1 MIFLSGIHG
10 AGKSYLCNDLNKYN
24 ISTYSASHLI
34 AEYKKETYTPIKLT
48 NDIDG
53 NPYALIKAINSL
65 NDVNQYVLDGHL
77 CLLNGETKI
86 SRINSDVIIQLNPQM
101 ILNKVSDPSEIFK
114 RLKQRDNKKYNIN
127 FLESFQNEE
136 IQYARELSEIL
147 KIKLLTIDDD
157 FKIDEIVKIIRRV

>member
-10 AGKSYLCNDLNKYN
+10 AGKSYLCNSLNKYN
-24 ISTYSASHLI
+24 IPTYSASHLI
-34 AEYKKETYTPIKLT
+34 AEYKKEKYTTNKLI

-53 NPYALIKAINSL
+53 NQYTLIKAINSL

-86 SRINSDVIIQLNPQM
+86 CRINSYVIIQLNPQI
-101 ILNKVSDPSEIFK
+101 ILTKVSVPSEIFK

-136 IQYARELSEIL
+136 IQYARELSEFL
-147 KIKLLTIDDD
+147 KIKFLTIDDD
-157 FKIDEIVKIIRRV
+157 IKIEEIVKIIRRV

>member
-1 MIFLSGIHG
+1 M
-10 AGKSYLCNDLNKYN
+10 
-24 ISTYSASHLI
+24 
-34 AEYKKETYTPIKLT
+34 
-48 NDIDG
+48 
-53 NPYALIKAINSL
+53 
-65 NDVNQYVLDGHL
+65 NQYVLDGHL

>member
-1 MIFLSGIHG
+1 
-10 AGKSYLCNDLNKYN
+10 
-24 ISTYSASHLI
+24 
-34 AEYKKETYTPIKLT
+34 
-48 NDIDG
+48 
-53 NPYALIKAINSL
+53 
-65 NDVNQYVLDGHL
+65 
-77 CLLNGETKI
+77 
-86 SRINSDVIIQLNPQM
+86 M